1 MPPEPTPI
9 TITPPP
15 GLTACAAADLTAVMT
30 GIRYAAGTTYT
41 LVRVT
46 NASRGTCYLQGTPGA
61 QVLDGKA
68 RLVVDGTKAVG
79 AVPGRPSVEG
89 GDPVA
94 VLPPGGSTDLALGWS
109 DWCGPAIAGPF
120 SLALVLPAKGGRL
133 VATWAPGVQPMA
145 TPVACMGGG
154 SSEVFSDG
162 PFQPQAGSVTPTPE
176 PTPVPPQV
184 TLGNFAGSTPL
195 GTTIH
200 YTVTLT
206 DVSAAPLDL
215 RAFADGS
222 SCPTY
227 EELLTDGGSPG
238 TPLAY
243 TLNCSSLGL
252 IAPEA
257 SVTFAMQVPTADLR
271 AGSYT
276 LFWIL
281 APDRLGPEAK
291 VSVTIR

>member
-1 MPPEPTPI
+1 
-9 TITPPP
+9 
-15 GLTACAAADLTAVMT
+15 MT
-30 GIRYAAGTTYT
+30 GYGGAAGTMYT
-41 LVRVT
+41 DVRVT

-79 AVPGRPSVEG
+79 AVPGTPSVEG

-94 VLPPGGSTDLALGWS
+94 VLPPGGSTDLSIGWV

-120 SLALVLPAKGGRL
+120 SFAIVLPAEGGRL
-133 VATWAPGVQPMA
+133 VSTWGPGVQPMA
-145 TPVACMGGG
+145 TPVACMGGA
-154 SSEVFSDG
+154 SSEVFSNG

-176 PTPVPPQV
+176 ATPLPPQV
-184 TLGNFAGSTPL
+184 TFGNLPTGSIPL
-195 GTTIH
+195 GATIH

-206 DVSAAPLDL
+206 NVSGAPLDL

-227 EELLTDGGSPG
+227 EELLAQASPT
-238 TPLAY
+238 TPLAF

-252 IAPEA
+252 IAPGA
-257 SVTFAMQVPTADLR
+257 SVTFAMQMPTTGLR

-276 LFWIL
+276 LFWVL
-281 APDRLGPEAK
+281 APDRLGPSGK
-291 VSVTIR
+291 VSVTIG